1 MIPLKDHSLL
11 FADIK
16 CTLECTAQNT
26 LELLS
31 QLVPLT
37 NSLDTQVLV
46 LCMFSNRWV
55 VAGEVF
61 LCRYRGWCVALLEM
75 YIVCCV
81 ALCRVI
87 EMYGVAPV

>member
-16 CTLECTAQNT
+16 CTLECTTQNT

-31 QLVPLT
+31 QLAALT

-55 VAGEVF
+55 VGGEVGIGPGLVCSITRDVHCV
-61 LCRYRGWCVALLEM
+61 LCSSV
-75 YIVCCV
+75 
-81 ALCRVI
+81 VI
-87 EMYGVAPV
+87 EMYCVAPA